1 MPEVMPELAQLMETV
16 GVKEDNTLLPS
27 QLDDINEEEDTDSDE
42 SDDTL
47 RRTSSDS
54 SGSASG
60 QASDGQTSDD
70 NSWI

>member
-1 MPEVMPELAQLMETV
+1 MPEVMPELAQLMETM
-16 GVKEDNTLLPS
+16 GVREDNILLPS

-60 QASDGQTSDD
+60 QTSDD